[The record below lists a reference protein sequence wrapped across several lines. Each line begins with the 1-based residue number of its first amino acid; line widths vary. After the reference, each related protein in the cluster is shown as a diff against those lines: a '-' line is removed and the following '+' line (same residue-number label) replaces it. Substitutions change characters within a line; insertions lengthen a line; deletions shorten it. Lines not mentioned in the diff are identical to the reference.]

1 MKHYT
6 GGEPFESRASH
17 RASLYEEEV
26 QMLGIKVRQ
35 VIIDKF
41 DVDLGIEK
49 STDIAQQ
56 ITEERS

>member
-6 GGEPFESRASH
+6 GEPFESRASH
-17 RASLYEEEV
+17 RASLYAEEV
-26 QMLGIKVRQ
+26 QMLGEKVRQ
-35 VIIDKF
+35 VIIDQF

-56 ITEERS
+56 ITEERI